1 MNASIHR
8 KDVPRANPFPI
19 PLVGRFDRFA
29 LYATTTAVLFF
40 AVYPFLFF
48 GERSSLWFFGV
59 GRRITLNDFLTIMLS
74 LEAFLL
80 FWLWREMPRRHKA
93 ESSLKKINSVQR
105 AISQASGRTF
115 YGLRLFRCGARKICH
130 NRVSPTG
137 CFWSETGSNR
147 LR

>member
-19 PLVGRFDRFA
+19 ALVGRFDRFA

-40 AVYPFLFF
+40 AVYPSLFL
-48 GERSSLWFFGV
+48 GERSSLWFFGA

-80 FWLWREMPRRHKA
+80 VWLWREMPRRHKA
-93 ESSLKKINSVQR
+93 QSSLKKTHSVQR
-105 AISQASGRTF
+105 AIPQA
-115 YGLRLFRCGARKICH
+115 
-130 NRVSPTG
+130 TG
-137 CFWSETGSNR
+137 IIANKSR
-147 LR
+147 

>member
-8 KDVPRANPFPI
+8 KDVPRANPFPFS
-19 PLVGRFDRFA
+19 LVGRFDRFV

-48 GERSSLWFFGV
+48 GERSSLWFFGA

-80 FWLWREMPRRHKA
+80 FWLWRGMTRRQKA
-93 ESSLKKINSVQR
+93 EFSLKKKNSVHQTNC
-105 AISQASGRTF
+105 QASG
-115 YGLRLFRCGARKICH
+115 
-130 NRVSPTG
+130 
-137 CFWSETGSNR
+137 
-147 LR
+147 